1 MLFTR
6 IMASF
11 IVLYMAAPAH
21 AARINAKFL
30 AAAHAGNK
38 QKVEELL
45 KKNADVD
52 ARTQEGSTAI
62 MLAAQQG
69 HKEIVKILIDKGAD
83 VNAED
88 KHQMTALTLAIQEGH
103 TEIVDLLKKAGAE
116 KSRANFLPFI

>member
-45 KKNADVD
+45 KK
-52 ARTQEGSTAI
+52 
-62 MLAAQQG
+62 
-69 HKEIVKILIDKGAD
+69 KEIVKILIDKGAD